1 MSRFHARPI
10 DDSFMNTTLEA
21 ETATPVAVPGVA
33 QFQAVRAAVKARP
46 SVLIGSALLGL
57 LAAWAFDGG
66 PMGLG
71 FFVVTTAFANVL
83 ATGHGKEGWQSARGH
98 RWLLSSA
105 VVLSGFVA
113 VRDSELLVA
122 MNVFAVGALLLLAV
136 RGWNGELPIADV
148 TLKRLITSPFTT
160 AGLGL
165 QTGASAISENIRTSK
180 FSESW
185 PAVFG
190 PLAKMGLI
198 GGPIV
203 GLVTLLL
210 ASGDAAFGAQVES
223 AAQHVTNLPL
233 PELTRMGVV
242 ALCTF
247 TLATGLVTWAVR
259 RRSLAA
265 AETQEAP
272 TALLGVPEAFAI
284 LGGLTVVLM
293 LFSVVSARCAFA
305 PDSCTLPRG
314 VTYSTYARE
323 GFWQL
328 LAVAAIVLM
337 TVLSVP
343 HRARATTVTLQKA
356 VRIAASVLVA
366 ATLPM
371 LLSAVNRMM
380 LYEDAYG
387 FTRQRVLSQVVC
399 VFVGILLVW
408 RALTLWTWP
417 HRFAVGMVAAS
428 VLVLTGFNAMNPD
441 AFIARKNVERPG
453 SLDAEYLRGLS
464 ADAAPVLRAV
474 PAERLEAYDAAL
486 FAQFRSAPGT
496 MSSFNLARACD
507 QAGGHP
513 LSSVLCPQASRRLGF
528 AIPVDREAD
537 LQHDQPAE

>member
-1 MSRFHARPI
+1 
-10 DDSFMNTTLEA
+10 MNTTLTAEA
-21 ETATPVAVPGVA
+21 AVAVPSVA
-33 QFQAVRAAVKARP
+33 PAQAVRAPLKAKR
-46 SVLIGSALLGL
+46 SVLIGSAVLGL

-66 PMGLG
+66 PLGLG
-71 FFVVTTAFANVL
+71 FFVVTTAFAAVL
-83 ATGHGKEGWQSARGH
+83 SRSGGKEGWQSARGH
-98 RWLLSSA
+98 RWLLSAA
-105 VVLSGFVA
+105 VLLSGFVA

-136 RGWNGELPIADV
+136 RGWNGELPVADV
-148 TLKRLITSPFTT
+148 SLKRLVTSPFTT
-160 AGLGL
+160 AGLAV
-165 QTGASAISENIRTSK
+165 QTGAGAIGEGLRSSR

-185 PAVFG
+185 PKLFG

-223 AAQHVTNLPL
+223 AAQHVIDLPL
-233 PELTRMGVV
+233 PELTRMGMVG
-242 ALCTF
+242 LWTF
-247 TLATGLVTWAVR
+247 TLATGLVTWAMR
-259 RRSLAA
+259 RRSMAA
-265 AETQEAP
+265 GDAQPAP
-272 TALLGVPEAFAI
+272 TFLLGVPEAFAI

-293 LFSVVSARCAFA
+293 LFSVVAARCAFA
-305 PDSCTLPRG
+305 PDSCSLPKG
-314 VTYSTYARE
+314 VTYSSYARE

-328 LAVAAIVLM
+328 LMVAAIVLM

-343 HRARATTVTLQKA
+343 HRAKATTLGLQKA
-356 VRIAASVLVA
+356 VRVSASVLVA

-399 VFVGILLVW
+399 VFVGLLLVW

-417 HRFAVGMVAAS
+417 HRFAVGVVAAS

-453 SLDAEYLRGLS
+453 TLDVWYLRELS
-464 ADAAPVLRAV
+464 ADAAPVLRAI
-474 PAERLEAYDAAL
+474 PAERLETYEAAL
-486 FAQFRSAPGT
+486 FSQYRSAPGAV
-496 MSSFNLARACD
+496 SSFNVARACD

-513 LSSVLCPQASRRLGF
+513 LVSAICP
-528 AIPVDREAD
+528 
-537 LQHDQPAE
+537 